1 VRVKLAYGRTGLEV
15 VLPDSRTTVI
25 EPPYLPEVDDPAAT
39 LRAALREPVH
49 GPPLRDL
56 VRPGQTVAITM
67 CDGTRPQPRDLMI
80 PAVLAELAGTVS
92 LCDVTI
98 VVATGTHRGSTR
110 AELAQMLGEELA
122 ASIRVVNHDARD
134 PEQLVWMGQHGQGV
148 PVWLNRHWV
157 EADLRIT
164 TGYVEPHVFA
174 GFSGGPKMVVPGL
187 TGLDT
192 ALTLHSA
199 DRIADPQATWG
210 VCKGNPVY
218 DDIRAVAAAV
228 GNVDFSLDVL
238 LNRDH
243 QIVTA
248 FGGSLFHMHSEARH
262 AARELAM
269 RPVRGEFDIV
279 LTSNAG
285 YPMDQNLYQC
295 SKGLSAAAAIVK
307 PGGTI
312 ICAAECRDGF
322 PDHGDYRRIL
332 TSATSPQDLLAD
344 IESRRPA
351 IADQWQVQVLAKVL
365 IKARVIMRTDYLGEA
380 DLAKAHLE
388 YTDNLTGTVE
398 SLLAE
403 YGPDARICVL
413 PTGPQTIPYVVGRRR
428 SSSDR

>member
-1 VRVKLAYGRTGLEV
+1 MRVKLAYGRTGLEV
-15 VLPDSRTTVI
+15 PLPDSRTTVI
-25 EPPYLPEVDDPAAT
+25 EPPHLPEVEDPAGT
-39 LRAALREPVH
+39 LREAMREPVH

-56 VRPGQTVAITM
+56 LRPGQTVAITM
-67 CDGTRPQPRDLMI
+67 CDGTRPQPRHLMI
-80 PAVLAELAGTVS
+80 PAVLSELAGTVS
-92 LCDVTI
+92 PCDVTI
-98 VVATGTHRGSTR
+98 VVATGTHRGNTR

-122 ASIRVVNHDARD
+122 SSVRVVNHDARD
-134 PEQLVWMGQHGQGV
+134 PEQLVWMGQHGQAV

-164 TGYVEPHVFA
+164 TGYVEPHMFA
-174 GFSGGPKMVVPGL
+174 GFTGGPKTVVPGL

-192 ALTLHSA
+192 ALTLYSA
-199 DRIADPQATWG
+199 ERIADPQAAWG

-243 QIVTA
+243 QIVAA
-248 FGGSLFHMHSEARH
+248 FGGSLFHAHSEARH

-279 LTSNAG
+279 LTSNGG

-295 SKGLSAAAAIVK
+295 NKGLSAAAAIVK

-332 TSATSPQDLLAD
+332 MSAPSPQELLAD
-344 IESRRPA
+344 IESRRSA
-351 IADQWQVQVLAKVL
+351 IADQWQAQVLAKVL
-365 IKARVIMRTDYLGEA
+365 IKARVIMRTDHLGAAE
-380 DLAKAHLE
+380 LSKAHLE
-388 YTDNLTGTVE
+388 STDHLADTIET
-398 SLLAE
+398 LLAE

-428 SSSDR
+428 SSVR